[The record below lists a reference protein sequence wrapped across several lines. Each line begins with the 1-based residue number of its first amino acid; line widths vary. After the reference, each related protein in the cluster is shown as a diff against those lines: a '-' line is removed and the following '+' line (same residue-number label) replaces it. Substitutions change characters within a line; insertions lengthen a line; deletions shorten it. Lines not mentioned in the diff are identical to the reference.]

1 MRGGEIVAEG
11 TPEDVAASARS
22 YTGQHLKPL
31 LEAQAPAVREAA
43 VKKGRKKVAA

>member
-1 MRGGEIVAEG
+1 MAEG

-22 YTGQHLKPL
+22 YTGHYLKPL

-43 VKKGRKKVAA
+43 VMKERRKVAA